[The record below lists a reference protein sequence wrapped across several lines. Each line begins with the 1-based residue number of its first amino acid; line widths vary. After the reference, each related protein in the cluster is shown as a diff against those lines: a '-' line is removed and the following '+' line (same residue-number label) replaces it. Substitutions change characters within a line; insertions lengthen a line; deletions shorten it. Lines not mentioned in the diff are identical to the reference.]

1 MYEQHKKALIWLASE
16 RFNAAAQTNINLTPE
31 QRQYNHNSYKE
42 RYEKSINAITN
53 SIFEGTFGDQES
65 EAGRFSK
72 EAITAMRGEDFTI
85 VREGGLG
92 GGDLH
97 AELKLL
103 QSLANRDDQQQGNK
117 SVLM

>member
-1 MYEQHKKALIWLASE
+1 
-16 RFNAAAQTNINLTPE
+16 
-31 QRQYNHNSYKE
+31 
-42 RYEKSINAITN
+42 
-53 SIFEGTFGDQES
+53 
-65 EAGRFSK
+65 
-72 EAITAMRGEDFTI
+72 MRGEDFTI